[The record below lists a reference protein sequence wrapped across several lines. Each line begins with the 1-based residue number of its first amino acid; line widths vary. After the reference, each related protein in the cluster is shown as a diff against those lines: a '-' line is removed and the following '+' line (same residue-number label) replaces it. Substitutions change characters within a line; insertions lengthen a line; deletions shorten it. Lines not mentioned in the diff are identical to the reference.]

1 MTTPATT
8 NFLDLFVQALGSA
21 CGDVFSEKAAN
32 KWTVTAA
39 DKPEA
44 ASSAA
49 KLVWIQLVLEGAK
62 AEAAI
67 QISAENAA
75 LLTREITGQGV
86 SAAQL
91 RPEHLEAVKEAF
103 AKACMAVTAQ
113 PSLKKLK
120 FRAQLGEITWT
131 PGKQI
136 GLTASAAPSGKISFQ
151 LLVSAE
157 LLKLIQPAGASEA
170 AATRSASTPNLT
182 LLEDVELDVTLRFGS
197 RQLAL
202 KEIADIRS
210 GSLIELDKEVQE
222 PAELLLGERVIARGE
237 VVVVEGN
244 YGLRITEVV

>member
-1 MTTPATT
+1 MTTSATT

-21 CGDVFSEKAAN
+21 CADIFSEKGAN

-39 DKPEA
+39 EKPEA
-44 ASSAA
+44 ASGAA

-67 QISAENAA
+67 QISADNAA
-75 LLTREITGQGV
+75 LLTREITGQAV

-103 AKACMAVTAQ
+103 AKACIAVTAQ

-120 FRAQLGEITWT
+120 FRAQLGEIAWT

-136 GLTASAAPSGKISFQ
+136 VLTASAAPSGKISFQ

-157 LLKLIQPAGASEA
+157 LLKLIQPAGAGKAE
-170 AATRSASTPNLT
+170 RNASTPNLT